1 MKNREKGNIS
11 GFSNYYISRRGKLYS
26 KFTGNW
32 KLVKPVMKNTGYLS
46 NSLVGDDGKRRNL
59 YRHRL
64 VALIY
69 LPNPNNYSQ
78 VCHKDNNP
86 KNNKPENLY
95 WGTQSHNMQQMV
107 RDGRQ
112 RKSKIVKYKSQ
123 VLSLHHQG
131 FSTQEIID
139 SLGISKTSIRRIITN
154 KI

>member
-1 MKNREKGNIS
+1 MAKYHLYIRAIPGYPS
-11 GFSNYYISRRGKLYS
+11 YYATVEGDILKKRGKSFY
-26 KFTGNW
+26 
-32 KLVKPVMKNTGYLS
+32 KLTPTPVHNGYYTVKIIHRVK
-46 NSLVGDDGKRRNL
+46 V
-59 YRHRL
+59 HRL
-64 VALIY
+64 IALAF
-69 LPNPNNYSQ
+69 NNYPI

-86 KNNKPENLY
+86 TNNKPENLY

>member
-1 MKNREKGNIS
+1 MLQLKEIYLKREVSLFIS
-11 GFSNYYISRRGKLYS
+11 FTPTPVHNGYY
-26 KFTGNW
+26 T
-32 KLVKPVMKNTGYLS
+32 VKIIHRVK
-46 NSLVGDDGKRRNL
+46 V
-59 YRHRL
+59 HRL
-64 VALIY
+64 IALAFI
-69 LPNPNNYSQ
+69 PNPNNYPI

-86 KNNKPENLY
+86 TNNKPENLY

>member
-1 MKNREKGNIS
+1 MAKYHLYIRAIPGYPS
-11 GFSNYYISRRGKLYS
+11 YYATVEGDILKKRGKSFY
-26 KFTGNW
+26 
-32 KLVKPVMKNTGYLS
+32 KLTPTPVHNGYYTVKIIHRVK
-46 NSLVGDDGKRRNL
+46 V
-59 YRHRL
+59 HRL
-64 VALIY
+64 IALAFI
-69 LPNPNNYSQ
+69 PNPNNYPI

-86 KNNKPENLY
+86 TNNKPENLY
-95 WGTQSHNMQQMV
+95 WGTQSHNMQQMI

-139 SLGISKTSIRRIITN
+139 SLGISKTSISRIINN

>member
-1 MKNREKGNIS
+1 MAKYHLYIRAIPGYPS
-11 GFSNYYISRRGKLYS
+11 YYATVEGDILKKRGKSFY
-26 KFTGNW
+26 
-32 KLVKPVMKNTGYLS
+32 KLTTTPVHNGYYTVKIIHRVK
-46 NSLVGDDGKRRNL
+46 V
-59 YRHRL
+59 HRL
-64 VALIY
+64 IALAFI
-69 LPNPNNYSQ
+69 PNPNNY
-78 VCHKDNNP
+78 P
-86 KNNKPENLY
+86 TNNKPENLY